1 MSAFITALM
10 LGVFFG
16 FALNKAGLTKYHKIV
31 NVFRLT
37 DLAVLKF
44 MMTALVVSMA
54 GLYLLRGLGLATFP
68 NVPATYVAGNIIG
81 GLIFG
86 FGMALTGFCPG
97 TCAAGSGEG
106 KLDYLI
112 PGLLGF
118 LVGAALYGLT
128 YPQVFP
134 AISAIANA
142 GSIVIP
148 DAWDL
153 SPFLTIAFFA
163 LLALFLFYLI
173 DRAGL
178 QRKGRGGALPQK
190 TGDFHD

>member
-1 MSAFITALM
+1 MPDLLTALV
-10 LGVFFG
+10 LGIGFG

-37 DLAVLKF
+37 DLTVLKF
-44 MMTALVVSMA
+44 MMTALVVSMS
-54 GLYLLRGLGLATFP
+54 GLYVLRGLGWVTFP
-68 NVPATYVAGNIIG
+68 VVPPTYVVGNLVG

-86 FGMALTGFCPG
+86 VGMALTGFCPG

-118 LVGAALYGLT
+118 LVGAGLYGIT
-128 YPQVFP
+128 YPTVFP
-134 AISAIANA
+134 VISAIANS
-142 GSIVIP
+142 GSVVIP
-148 DAWDL
+148 DLWNL
-153 SPFLTIAFFA
+153 NPFLTVLLFT

-178 QRKGRGGALPQK
+178 HRNK
-190 TGDFHD
+190 D